1 MIFSLFKNTI
11 IAPYLR
17 ALILPHMREIV
28 KKLRKYEIQI
38 RKAINSQMQGD
49 FYSVFKGTGIEFE
62 DIRLYQYG
70 DDIRAIDWR
79 STAKYDQTFVK
90 KYKETKEQSVFFL
103 IDVSASQQIGVPGK
117 QKIDIG
123 KEICGVLSL
132 VALRESSQVGLISYS
147 DVKEK
152 FVKAAKGNKHAY
164 EIIAALF
171 DHIPISTKTSLNK
184 AIVFAL
190 NAIKRRSVIIFISD
204 FIDENY
210 FNNLKAM
217 AKRHDLV
224 VLHISDKRETKVP
237 NLGIVPIYDKENNT
251 RKWVNT
257 SSGFFRNSIN
267 KTYVEKAEILQKFCK
282 KHQVNYLSIDTNEDY
297 VPKLIRMFKVRN
309 QSLKRG

>member
-1 MIFSLFKNTI
+1 
-11 IAPYLR
+11 
-17 ALILPHMREIV
+17 MRELV

-79 STAKYDQTFVK
+79 ATAKYDHTFVK
-90 KYKETKEQSVFFL
+90 IYKETKEQSVYFL
-103 IDVSASQQIGVPGK
+103 VDISASQQIGVPGK

-132 VALRESSQVGLISYS
+132 VALRESSQVGLISFS

-164 EIIAALF
+164 EILAALY
-171 DHIPISTKTSLNK
+171 DHKPHSTKTNLNK
-184 AIVFAL
+184 AIIYAL

-204 FIDENY
+204 FIDDGY
-210 FNNLKAM
+210 MDNLKAM
-217 AKRHDLV
+217 ANKHDLV
-224 VLHISDKRETKVP
+224 VLHISDKRETKIP
-237 NLGIVPIYDKENNT
+237 SLGIVPIYDKENNSH
-251 RKWVNT
+251 KWVNT
-257 SSGFFRNSIN
+257 SSAFFRNSIN
-267 KTYVEKAEILQKFCK
+267 KTYVEKAESLNRFCK
-282 KHQVNYLSIDTNEDY
+282 KHQINYLDIDTDEDF
-297 VPKLIRMFKVRN
+297 VTKLIRLFKVRN

>member
-1 MIFSLFKNTI
+1 
-11 IAPYLR
+11 
-17 ALILPHMREIV
+17 MRELV

-79 STAKYDQTFVK
+79 ATAKYDHTFVK
-90 KYKETKEQSVFFL
+90 IYKETKEQSVYFL
-103 IDVSASQQIGVPGK
+103 VDISASQQIGVPGK

-132 VALRESSQVGLISYS
+132 VALRESSQVGLISFS

-164 EIIAALF
+164 EILAALY
-171 DHIPISTKTSLNK
+171 DHKPLSTKTNLNK
-184 AIVFAL
+184 AIIYAL

-204 FIDENY
+204 FIDEGY
-210 FNNLKAM
+210 IDNLKAM
-217 AKRHDLV
+217 ANKHDLV
-224 VLHISDKRETKVP
+224 VLHISDKRETKIP
-237 NLGIVPIYDKENNT
+237 SLGIVPIFDKENNT

-257 SSGFFRNSIN
+257 SSVFFRNSIN
-267 KTYVEKAEILQKFCK
+267 KTYVEKAESLNRFCK
-282 KHQVNYLSIDTNEDY
+282 KHQINYLDIDTDEDY
-297 VPKLIRMFKVRN
+297 VTKLIRMFKVRN

>member
-1 MIFSLFKNTI
+1 
-11 IAPYLR
+11 
-17 ALILPHMREIV
+17 MRELV

-49 FYSVFKGTGIEFE
+49 FYSVFKGTGLEFE

-90 KYKETKEQSVFFL
+90 VYKETKEQSVFFL
-103 IDVSASQQIGVPGK
+103 VDISASQQIGVPGK

-123 KEICGVLSL
+123 KEITGVLSL
-132 VALRESSQVGLISYS
+132 VALRESSKVGLISFS

-152 FVKAAKGNKHAY
+152 YVKAAKGNKHAY
-164 EIIAALF
+164 EILAALF
-171 DHIPISTKTSLNK
+171 DHVPISTKTNLNK
-184 AIVFAL
+184 AIIYAL
-190 NAIKRRSVIIFISD
+190 NIIKRRSVIIFISD
-204 FIDENY
+204 FIDEGY

-217 AKRHDLV
+217 ANKHDLV
-224 VLHISDKRETKVP
+224 VLHISDKRETKIP
-237 NLGIVPIYDKENNT
+237 SLGIVPIFDKENNT

-267 KTYVEKAEILQKFCK
+267 KTYVEKAEVLQKFCK
-282 KHQVNYLSIDTNEDY
+282 KHQINYMDIDTDEDY

-309 QSLKRG
+309 QSVKRG

>member
-1 MIFSLFKNTI
+1 MP
-11 IAPYLR
+11 A
-17 ALILPHMREIV
+17 MRELV

-79 STAKYDQTFVK
+79 STAKYDHTFVK

-103 IDVSASQQIGVPGK
+103 VDVSASQHIGVPGR

-123 KEICGVLSL
+123 KEICGVLAL
-132 VALRESSQVGLISYS
+132 VALRESSQVGLISYT
-147 DVKEK
+147 DIKEK
-152 FVKAAKGNKHAY
+152 YVRAAKGNKHAY

-171 DHIPISTKTSLNK
+171 DHQPLSRKTNLNK
-184 AIVFAL
+184 AIIYAL

-204 FIDENY
+204 FIDDNY
-210 FNNLKAM
+210 LKNLKAM
-217 AKRHDLV
+217 ANKHDLV
-224 VLHISDKRETKVP
+224 ILHITDKRETKIP
-237 NLGIVPIYDKENNT
+237 SLGIVPVFDKENNT

-257 SSGFFRNSIN
+257 SSPFFKNSIK
-267 KTYVEKAEILQKFCK
+267 KTYIDNAEALQKFCK
-282 KHQVNYLSIDTNEDY
+282 KHQINYLNITTDEDY

>member
-1 MIFSLFKNTI
+1 
-11 IAPYLR
+11 
-17 ALILPHMREIV
+17 MRELI

-62 DIRLYQYG
+62 DVRLYQYG

-79 STAKYDQTFVK
+79 STAKYNHTFVK

-103 IDVSASQQIGVPGK
+103 MDVSASQQIGLPGK

-123 KEICGVLSL
+123 KEICGVLAL

-152 FVKAAKGNKHAY
+152 YVRAAKGNKHAY

-171 DHIPISTKTSLNK
+171 DHQPISTKTNLNK
-184 AIVFAL
+184 AIIYAL

-204 FIDENY
+204 FIDDNY
-210 FNNLKAM
+210 FDNLKAM

-224 VLHISDKRETKVP
+224 VLHISDKRETKIP
-237 NLGIVPIYDKENNT
+237 SLGIVPIFDKENNA

-257 SSGFFRNSIN
+257 SSGFFRNSIK
-267 KTYVEKAEILQKFCK
+267 KTYVDNSQLLQKFCK
-282 KHQVNYLSIDTNEDY
+282 KHQINYLAIDTSEDY
-297 VPKLIRMFKVRN
+297 VPRLIRMFKVRN
-309 QSLKRG
+309 QSIKRG

>member
-1 MIFSLFKNTI
+1 
-11 IAPYLR
+11 
-17 ALILPHMREIV
+17 MRELV

-62 DIRLYQYG
+62 DIRQYQYG

-90 KYKETKEQSVFFL
+90 VYKETKEQSVFFL
-103 IDVSASQQIGVPGK
+103 VDISASQQIGVPGK

-132 VALRESSQVGLISYS
+132 VALRESSKVGLISFS

-164 EIIAALF
+164 EIFSALF
-171 DHIPISTKTSLNK
+171 DHNPISTKTNLNK
-184 AIVFAL
+184 AIIYAL

-204 FIDENY
+204 FIDEGY
-210 FNNLKAM
+210 IDNLKAM
-217 AKRHDLV
+217 ANRHDLI
-224 VLHISDKRETKVP
+224 VLHISDKRETNIP
-237 NLGIVPIYDKENNT
+237 SLGIVPIYDKENNT

-257 SSGFFRNSIN
+257 SSVFFRNSIN
-267 KTYVEKAEILQKFCK
+267 KTYVEKAKVLEKFCK
-282 KHQVNYLSIDTNEDY
+282 KHQINYLDVDTDEDF

-309 QSLKRG
+309 QSVKRG

>member
-1 MIFSLFKNTI
+1 
-11 IAPYLR
+11 
-17 ALILPHMREIV
+17 MRELV

-79 STAKYDQTFVK
+79 ATAKYNHTFVK
-90 KYKETKEQSVFFL
+90 IYKETKEQSVFFL
-103 IDVSASQQIGVPGK
+103 VDISASQQIGVPGK

-132 VALRESSQVGLISYS
+132 VALRESSQVGLISFS
-147 DVKEK
+147 DVREK

-171 DHIPISTKTSLNK
+171 DHKPISTKTNINK
-184 AIVFAL
+184 AIIYAL

-204 FIDENY
+204 FIDEGY
-210 FNNLKAM
+210 YDSLKAM
-217 AKRHDLV
+217 AKKHDLV
-224 VLHISDKRETKVP
+224 VLHISDKRETKIP
-237 NLGIVPIYDKENNT
+237 SLGIVPIFDKENNT
-251 RKWVNT
+251 SKWVNT
-257 SSGFFRNSIN
+257 SSVFFRNSIN
-267 KTYVEKAEILQKFCK
+267 MTYVEKAEKLQRFCK
-282 KHQVNYLSIDTNEDY
+282 KHQINYLDIDTDEDY

>member
-1 MIFSLFKNTI
+1 
-11 IAPYLR
+11 
-17 ALILPHMREIV
+17 MRELV

-90 KYKETKEQSVFFL
+90 IYKETKEQSVFFL
-103 IDVSASQQIGVPGK
+103 VDISASQQIGVPGR

-132 VALRESSQVGLISYS
+132 VALRESSQVGLISFS

-171 DHIPISTKTSLNK
+171 DHVAISTKTNLNK
-184 AIVFAL
+184 AIIYAL

-204 FIDENY
+204 FIDEGY
-210 FNNLKAM
+210 FDNLKAM
-217 AKRHDLV
+217 ANKHDLIV
-224 VLHISDKRETKVP
+224 IHISDKRETKIP
-237 NLGIVPIYDKENNT
+237 SLGIIPIFDKENNSG
-251 RKWVNT
+251 KWVNT
-257 SSGFFRNSIN
+257 SSVFFRNSIN
-267 KTYVEKAEILQKFCK
+267 RTYVEKAAVLQKFCK
-282 KHQVNYLSIDTNEDY
+282 KHQINYLDIDTDEDY

>member
-1 MIFSLFKNTI
+1 
-11 IAPYLR
+11 
-17 ALILPHMREIV
+17 MRELV

-90 KYKETKEQSVFFL
+90 VYKETKEQSVFFL
-103 IDVSASQQIGVPGK
+103 MDVSASQQIGAPGK

-164 EIIAALF
+164 EIISALF
-171 DHIPISTKTSLNK
+171 DHEPISKKTDLNK
-184 AIVFAL
+184 AIIYTL

-204 FIDENY
+204 FIDDNY

-217 AKRHDLV
+217 ASKHDVV
-224 VLHISDKRETKVP
+224 VLHISDKRETKIP
-237 NLGIVPIYDKENNT
+237 SLGIVPVFDKENNKL
-251 RKWVNT
+251 KWVNT
-257 SSGFFRNSIN
+257 SSAYFRNSIN
-267 KTYVEKAEILQKFCK
+267 KTYVDKAGTLQTFCK
-282 KHQVNYLSIDTNEDY
+282 KHQINYLSINTDEDY
-297 VPKLIRMFKVRN
+297 VPKLIKLFRVRN
-309 QSLKRG
+309 RSIKRG

>member
-1 MIFSLFKNTI
+1 
-11 IAPYLR
+11 
-17 ALILPHMREIV
+17 MRELV

-79 STAKYDQTFVK
+79 STAKYDHTFVK
-90 KYKETKEQSVFFL
+90 VYKETKEQSVFFL
-103 IDVSASQQIGVPGK
+103 VDISASQQIGVPGK

-147 DVKEK
+147 DQKEK

-171 DHIPISTKTSLNK
+171 DHKPISTKTNLNK
-184 AIVFAL
+184 AIIYAL
-190 NAIKRRSVIIFISD
+190 NAIKRRSIIIFISD
-204 FIDENY
+204 FIDEGY
-210 FNNLKAM
+210 FDNLKAM

-224 VLHISDKRETKVP
+224 VLHISDKRETSIP
-237 NLGIVPIYDKENNT
+237 SLGIVPIFDKENNT

-257 SSGFFRNSIN
+257 SSNHFRDSIHE
-267 KTYVEKAEILQKFCK
+267 TYIEKADILEKFCK
-282 KHQVNYLSIDTNEDY
+282 KHQINYLDIDTDEEY
-297 VPKLIRMFKVRN
+297 VPKLIKMFKVRN

>member
-1 MIFSLFKNTI
+1 
-11 IAPYLR
+11 
-17 ALILPHMREIV
+17 MRELV

-79 STAKYDQTFVK
+79 ATAKYDHTFVK
-90 KYKETKEQSVFFL
+90 IYKETKEQSVFFL
-103 IDVSASQQIGVPGK
+103 VDISASQQIGVPGK

-132 VALRESSQVGLISYS
+132 VALRESSQVGLISFS
-147 DVKEK
+147 DVREK

-171 DHIPISTKTSLNK
+171 DHEPISTKTNINK
-184 AIVFAL
+184 AIIYAL

-204 FIDENY
+204 FIDEGY
-210 FNNLKAM
+210 YDSLKAM
-217 AKRHDLV
+217 AKKHDLV
-224 VLHISDKRETKVP
+224 VLHISDKRETKIP
-237 NLGIVPIYDKENNT
+237 SLGIVPIFDKENNT

-257 SSGFFRNSIN
+257 SSAFFRNSIN
-267 KTYVEKAEILQKFCK
+267 MTYVEKAEKLQRFCK
-282 KHQVNYLSIDTNEDY
+282 KHQINYLDIDTDEDY

>member
-1 MIFSLFKNTI
+1 MPAMQEL
-11 IAPYLR
+11 
-17 ALILPHMREIV
+17 V

-90 KYKETKEQSVFFL
+90 VYKETKEQSVFFV
-103 IDVSASQQIGVPGK
+103 IDISASQQIGVPGK

-132 VALRESSQVGLISYS
+132 VALRESSQVGMISFS

-152 FVKAAKGNKHAY
+152 FVRAAKGNKHAY
-164 EIIAALF
+164 EILSALF
-171 DHIPISTKTSLNK
+171 QHVPISKKTNINK
-184 AIVFAL
+184 AIIYTL
-190 NAIKRRSVIIFISD
+190 NTIKRRSVIIFISD
-204 FIDENY
+204 FIDEGY
-210 FNNLKAM
+210 FDNLRAM
-217 AKRHDLV
+217 ANKHDLV
-224 VLHISDKRETKVP
+224 VLHISDKRETKIP
-237 NLGIVPIYDKENNT
+237 SLGIVPTFDKENNT

-257 SSGFFRNSIN
+257 SSAFFRNSIN
-267 KTYVEKAEILQKFCK
+267 KTYVEKAEKLSKFCK
-282 KHQVNYLSIDTNEDY
+282 KHQINYVDIDTDEDY

>member
-1 MIFSLFKNTI
+1 
-11 IAPYLR
+11 
-17 ALILPHMREIV
+17 MRELV

-90 KYKETKEQSVFFL
+90 VYKETKEQSVFFL
-103 IDVSASQQIGVPGK
+103 VDISASQQIGVPGK

-123 KEICGVLSL
+123 KEITGVLSL
-132 VALRESSQVGLISYS
+132 VALRESSKVGLISFS

-152 FVKAAKGNKHAY
+152 YVKAAKGNKHAY
-164 EIIAALF
+164 EILAALF
-171 DHIPISTKTSLNK
+171 DHVPISTKTNLNK
-184 AIVFAL
+184 AIIYAL
-190 NAIKRRSVIIFISD
+190 NIIKRRSVIIFISD
-204 FIDENY
+204 FIDEGY

-217 AKRHDLV
+217 ANKHDLV
-224 VLHISDKRETKVP
+224 VLHISDKRETKIP
-237 NLGIVPIYDKENNT
+237 SLGIVPIFDKENNT
-251 RKWVNT
+251 HKWVNT

-267 KTYVEKAEILQKFCK
+267 KTYVEKAEVLQRFCK
-282 KHQVNYLSIDTNEDY
+282 KHQINYMDIDTDEDY

-309 QSLKRG
+309 QSVKRG